1 MDYSQVVE
9 ILMVEDTPSDAKLA
23 IRALSR
29 HNLTNHIRVVKDGAE
44 ALDFLFC
51 KGQYADRLD
60 RQPKLILLDLNL
72 PKVSGLEVLRQIKE
86 NPETQKL
93 PVVVLTSSRE
103 DRDLDRCYR
112 LGVNSYIVKP
122 VDFEQFSKAVGE
134 IGLYW
139 VLLNEAPE
147 SEISR
152 HRSRES

>member
-1 MDYSQVVE
+1 MDESKVVE

-23 IRALSR
+23 IRALNR
-29 HNLTNHIRVVKDGAE
+29 HNLANHIHVVKDGAE
-44 ALDFLFC
+44 ALEFLFC
-51 KGQYADRLD
+51 HGQYAGRLD

-72 PKVSGLEVLRQIKE
+72 PKVSGLEVLRRIKE
-86 NPETQKL
+86 DPQTQKL

-122 VDFEQFSKAVGE
+122 VDFEQFTKAVGE

-147 SEISR
+147 SEMSR
-152 HRSRES
+152 HRSHES

>member
-1 MDYSQVVE
+1 MDDGQIVE

-29 HNLTNHIRVVKDGAE
+29 HNLANHIRVVKDGAE

-51 KGQYADRLD
+51 QGQYAERLD
-60 RQPKLILLDLNL
+60 HQPKLILLDLNL

-86 NPETQKL
+86 NPETQML

-112 LGVNSYIVKP
+112 MGVNSYIVKP
-122 VDFEQFSKAVGE
+122 VDFEQFTKAVGE

-139 VLLNEAPE
+139 ILLNEAPE
-147 SEISR
+147 SAISR
-152 HRSRES
+152 HRSHES